1 MSSQPPNRRKSK
13 AAWSKDDD
21 VRLCRSFVFATQ
33 DEEGTEHVKNMW
45 NRLYKHYAAL
55 AAEDPDAA
63 PRAVGALQTHWSSF
77 IRPEV
82 AFFMSLLVKTE
93 KEEHEGWKEEDFIEK
108 TKNHF
113 EAIRQKEAA
122 DAMCAYSEAKQ
133 LAVLED
139 ADIPPHPRTKPSKFR
154 YVHCIPVLKTSK
166 RFMRAVTSAKTPGEV
181 VRSSTQKRL
190 KLPSD
195 ADQAVNASEA
205 SDDSVSRRESSPPQ
219 HEPSLKRSKGGDAPS
234 SSCASAPE
242 SRSSSSSSPC
252 ALSSVVKVSVPS
264 GVAVTAVTPSPIV
277 APSATLNSEIP
288 GIDALNGRHLS
299 AKTPVFQIQHTQQ
312 KANYRLKLLN
322 ELRGIVETISQLANQ
337 FASTMAV
344 PNVSASSRLDPTLVE
359 EMQQDLRFFR
369 EQKSR
374 LKQELDA
381 LDAKSQS

>member
-1 MSSQPPNRRKSK
+1 MSSLPLNRRKSK
-13 AAWSKDDD
+13 AAWSKEDD

-33 DEEGTEHVKNMW
+33 DSEGTEHVKNMW

-77 IRPEV
+77 VRPEV
-82 AFFMSLLVKTE
+82 AFFMLLLVKTE
-93 KEEHEGWKEEDFIEK
+93 KEEHESWKEEDFIEK

-113 EAIRQKEAA
+113 EAIRQKEEA

-139 ADIPPHPRTKPSKFR
+139 ADLPPHPRTKPTKFR
-154 YVHCIPVLKTSK
+154 YVHCISVLKTSK
-166 RFMRAVTSAKTPGEV
+166 RFMRAVTSAKTPREG
-181 VRSSTQKRL
+181 VRSSTQKRP

-219 HEPSLKRSKGGDAPS
+219 HEPFLKRSKGGDAPS
-234 SSCASAPE
+234 SFCASAPE
-242 SRSSSSSSPC
+242 SRSSSSSSY
-252 ALSSVVKVSVPS
+252 ALSSVVKVPVPS
-264 GVAVTAVTPSPIV
+264 GVAVAAVTPSPIV
-277 APSATLNSEIP
+277 APSNTLNSKIP

-299 AKTPVFQIQHTQQ
+299 AKTPVLQIQHTQQ

-381 LDAKSQS
+381 LDAEGQS